1 MEKSRENVRNHPL
14 AKIHWFLGDVIAEEE
29 SAAAAVCAVTKVLE
43 GSCASVGWL
52 VGSLFAS
59 LTG

>member
-29 SAAAAVCAVTKVLE
+29 SAAAAVCAVTKVKE
-43 GSCASVGWL
+43 GSSARDGWL
-52 VGSLFAS
+52 VGPLIAS
-59 LTG
+59 